1 MLINY
6 FSSILGKEDE
16 IQICQTRCESFMIE
30 KGSFCLKSLEWIRY
44 FIIIINIILVQNGT

>member
-30 KGSFCLKSLEWIRY
+30 KGSFCLKSLEWIRIFHHNY
-44 FIIIINIILVQNGT
+44 IILVQNGT